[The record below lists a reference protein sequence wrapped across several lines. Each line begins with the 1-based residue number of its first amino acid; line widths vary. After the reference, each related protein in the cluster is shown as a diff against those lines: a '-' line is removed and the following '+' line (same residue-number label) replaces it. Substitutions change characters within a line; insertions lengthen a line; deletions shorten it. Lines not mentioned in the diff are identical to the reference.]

1 MTVQS
6 GGPKEPATPGK
17 NDIAFESPYELFIL
31 SVSIM
36 SLVVVIFYVFL
47 PLPSQVREI
56 LSIVD
61 AGICVVFMID
71 FFRSLYRA
79 PRKYHYL
86 IHGGWLDFFGSLPLH
101 PVLRLLRIARV
112 LIAAR
117 NLHQMPIREIY
128 RQVRA
133 QRAQSALLIMLF
145 LMFVVITVSSSVVVM
160 AEAGAADANIE
171 TGAESLWWAF
181 VTVTTVGYGDYYP
194 VTEVGRFFAGL
205 LMIVGVGLFTDLTS
219 YVATTFLKPGHR
231 NTVSTYPTGSVDP
244 DQLAEIQSELVE
256 IKKILSEIQKD

>member
-6 GGPKEPATPGK
+6 GGPKESATSGK

-31 SVSIM
+31 SVTIM
-36 SLVVVIFYVFL
+36 SLVVVVFYLFIPL
-47 PLPSQVREI
+47 PLQVREI
-56 LSIVD
+56 LIIVD
-61 AGICVVFMID
+61 SGICVVFMID
-71 FFRSLYRA
+71 FLRSLYRA
-79 PRKYHYL
+79 PRKFHYL
-86 IHGGWLDFFGSLPLH
+86 LYWGWLDFFGSLPLH

-128 RQVRA
+128 RQVRTR
-133 QRAQSALLIMLF
+133 RAQSALLVMLF
-145 LMFVVITVSSSVVVM
+145 LMLVVITVSSSVVVM

-194 VTEVGRFFAGL
+194 VTEIGRFFAGL
-205 LMIVGVGLFTDLTS
+205 LMIVGVGLFTVLTS
-219 YVATTFLKPGHR
+219 YVATAFLKPGQK
-231 NTVSTYPTGSVDP
+231 NTVSTYPAGSADP
-244 DQLAEIQSELVE
+244 EQLAEIQSELVE
-256 IKKILSEIQKD
+256 IKKLLSDIKER